1 VTGERFSAAEA
12 LGYGLV
18 HRVVEDHDLESAV
31 QTEID
36 AIAKGA
42 PNAVAAAKRLVREIP
57 RLAPDDAYAAAAEK
71 IAKLFASAEAAEGLA
86 AFAQK
91 RPPSW
96 IEAGDDE
103 A

>member
-1 VTGERFSAAEA
+1 
-12 LGYGLV
+12 
-18 HRVVEDHDLESAV
+18 
-31 QTEID
+31 
-36 AIAKGA
+36 
-42 PNAVAAAKRLVREIP
+42 
-57 RLAPDDAYAAAAEK
+57 